1 LSPFLALVRSPLTS
15 GPITS
20 LALSALHSITLSIL
34 PLYFTPPPSLPA
46 LSTPLQVALAHL
58 TATLSICRFPSSS
71 PQQDELVLL
80 RLLRLIET
88 LAVPLPAPTSSSSA
102 AYWSLLD
109 HMGDESV
116 CELLEVGL
124 GMLARARLTEGLRN
138 SAGVCVQS
146 IVRAVFRRLGQMK
159 QGDVERIMEV
169 QKQLED
175 REKARAKRSIEQAR
189 TEDQPKTSEEED
201 KGGKSKDGEVAIHV
215 ASGQA
220 GVQAD
225 PQLRPSLDETSDLT
239 DGESAMEVGRYEG

>member
-1 LSPFLALVRSPLTS
+1 MRSPLTS

-34 PLYFTPPPSLPA
+34 PVYFTPASSLPA
-46 LSTPLQVALAHL
+46 LSTPLQIALAHL

-88 LAVPLPAPTSSSSA
+88 LTVPIPAPTSSSSA
-102 AYWSLLD
+102 AYWCLMD

-159 QGDVERIMEV
+159 QGDVEKIMEV
-169 QKQLED
+169 QKQLEE
-175 REKARAKRSIEQAR
+175 REKAKAKRSIEQAR
-189 TEDQPKTSEEED
+189 ADGNEAKPPADGDGTD
-201 KGGKSKDGEVAIHV
+201 KSKEGELAIHV
-215 ASGQA
+215 ASGET
-220 GVQAD
+220 GVQAE
-225 PQLRPSLDETSDLT
+225 PQPRVSSEDT
-239 DGESAMEVGRYEG
+239 DDSAEGESDRLPTRR

>member
-1 LSPFLALVRSPLTS
+1 MRSPLTS

-34 PLYFTPPPSLPA
+34 PVYFTPASSLPA
-46 LSTPLQVALAHL
+46 LSTPLQIALAHL

-80 RLLRLIET
+80 RLLRLIEALT
-88 LAVPLPAPTSSSSA
+88 VPMPAPTSSSSA
-102 AYWSLLD
+102 AYWCLMD

-159 QGDVERIMEV
+159 QGDVEKIMEV
-169 QKQLED
+169 QKQLEE
-175 REKARAKRSIEQAR
+175 REKAKAKRSIEQAR
-189 TEDQPKTSEEED
+189 ADGNEDGVGTD
-201 KGGKSKDGEVAIHV
+201 KSKEGELAIHV
-215 ASGQA
+215 ASGET
-220 GVQAD
+220 GVQAE
-225 PQLRPSLDETSDLT
+225 PQPRVSSEDT
-239 DGESAMEVGRYEG
+239 DDSAEGESDRLPTRR